1 MDSNPGWTYAAF
13 MKIALLFGSLL
24 LFAVH
29 VRAAEAVA
37 LRTGILAQSDF
48 EWTADGDHGLCP
60 DIFKAV
66 QKIDPGMQFT
76 WTRPALP
83 ERRLISELGVGD
95 IDVACG
101 FVRTPERE
109 QQFQIPEV
117 VLFEKTLVAVVRD
130 GDKLDLNNFGDLK
143 ALGGRD
149 TVLVNAGSQV
159 PARLRRLGVSKVDDG
174 GASSA
179 VNLQKLL
186 LGRGRVFLYD
196 DPALDWEARHTH
208 FGVQVHAI
216 PAALDVNRYYMLLSQ
231 RLSPALTQRLGRD
244 LARLRDDGS
253 LREIIER
260 WATRVELGRA
270 GGNITDGH
278 S

>member
-1 MDSNPGWTYAAF
+1 M
-13 MKIALLFGSLL
+13 MKIAILSGTLL
-24 LFAVH
+24 LLAAH
-29 VRAAEAVA
+29 VWAAETVA

-48 EWTADGDHGLCP
+48 EWTADGEHGLCP

-66 QKIDPGMQFT
+66 QRLDPGLQFT
-76 WTRPALP
+76 WTKPALP
-83 ERRLISELGVGD
+83 ERRLLSELGVGD
-95 IDVACG
+95 IDVVCG
-101 FVRTPERE
+101 FARTPERE

-117 VLFEKTLVAVVRD
+117 VLYEKTLVAVVRD
-130 GDKLDLNNFGDLK
+130 GDSLDLNNFTDLK
-143 ALGGRD
+143 SLAGKD
-149 TVLVNAGSQV
+149 TILVNAGSPV
-159 PARLRRLGVSKVDDG
+159 PIRLRQLGVSRIDEG

-196 DPALDWEARHTH
+196 DPAVDWEARRGH
-208 FGVQVHAI
+208 FGAQVHAI

-231 RLSPALTQRLGRD
+231 RLSPATVQRLGKD

-260 WATRVELGRA
+260 WAARVELGRID
-270 GGNITDGH
+270 GNITGFH
-278 S
+278 G